1 METTEVFIYGASGH
15 GRVIADIIRSCG
27 YSVGGW
33 IDDREL
39 PGVLSWEYFRSLHPK
54 GSIALGIGENNARE
68 RVFRQ
73 VSAAGYCLPVLIHPS
88 AVISE
93 SAIIDEGTVIMP
105 LAIVNAGAVIAKGGI
120 VNSGAVVEH
129 DCHLDAFVH
138 LSPRAALAGGVKIG
152 YSAHIGIGTSIIQNI
167 TIGDHSIIAA
177 GSAVIRNI
185 PGYSLAAGV
194 PAVIK
199 KSLPKPV

>member
-15 GRVIADIIRSCG
+15 GRVIADILRSCG
-27 YSVGGW
+27 YSLGGW
-33 IDDREL
+33 IDDRKL
-39 PGVLSWEYFRSLHPK
+39 PGAISWENFRSLHPE
-54 GSIALGIGENNARE
+54 GSVALGIGENGARE

-73 VSAAGYCLPVLIHPS
+73 VSTAGYRLPVLIHPS

-105 LAIVNAGAVIAKGGI
+105 LAIVNAGAAIGKGCI
-120 VNSGAVVEH
+120 INSAAVVEH
-129 DCHLDAFVH
+129 DCRLDDFVH
-138 LSPRAALAGGVKIG
+138 LSPHSALAGGVKIG
-152 YSAHIGIGTSIIQNI
+152 CSTHIGIGASIIQNI
-167 TIGDHSIIAA
+167 TIAERSIIAA
-177 GSAVIRNI
+177 GSAVISDI

-194 PAVIK
+194 PAVVK